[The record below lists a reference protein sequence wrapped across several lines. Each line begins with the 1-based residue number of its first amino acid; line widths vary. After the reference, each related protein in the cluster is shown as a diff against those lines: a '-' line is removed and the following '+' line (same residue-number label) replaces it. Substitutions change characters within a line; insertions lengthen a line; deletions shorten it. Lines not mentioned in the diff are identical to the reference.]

1 VHKVIADIY
10 ERLPRRLQEAALE
23 VHGVGVRRRANVM
36 ARICEGIRHTEVWTL
51 EEQVVYTNS
60 RLRVTLTDAIQEVPR
75 YQHMRHLL
83 APLRDDKVPPLAI
96 LAQLPIVSKAEV
108 SDSPDA
114 FRSSRYRGPFLLK
127 AQTSGT
133 TGTPLGMWFTRR
145 GKLLAD
151 ALWHRRAIW
160 TGYQPNDWVARIVGD
175 PIVPM
180 GRGAHEAPIRVSHTA
195 RRVYVSSFHLTE
207 KSAPMVLRTLNDIRP
222 SFIMGYPSAL
232 AYLAQIG
239 LMTVGLEWRPRAIFY
254 SSEPLLPH
262 QGSVL
267 RDYFDCPIRGLYGMA
282 ERVLSAA
289 ECPEGNFHLGLCDG
303 YLEGQFDGSGNEN
316 NAVVTGLANPAM
328 PLLRY
333 QLDDSLQ
340 VRPGIACRCGRTLP
354 VIEAVMNRRGDMVST
369 IAGMQIP
376 APAEKQTAS

>member
-1 VHKVIADIY
+1 
-10 ERLPRRLQEAALE
+10 
-23 VHGVGVRRRANVM
+23 
-36 ARICEGIRHTEVWTL
+36 
-51 EEQVVYTNS
+51 
-60 RLRVTLTDAIQEVPR
+60 
-75 YQHMRHLL
+75 
-83 APLRDDKVPPLAI
+83 
-96 LAQLPIVSKAEV
+96 
-108 SDSPDA
+108 
-114 FRSSRYRGPFLLK
+114 
-127 AQTSGT
+127 
-133 TGTPLGMWFTRR
+133 
-145 GKLLAD
+145 
-151 ALWHRRAIW
+151 
-160 TGYQPNDWVARIVGD
+160 
-175 PIVPM
+175 
-180 GRGAHEAPIRVSHTA
+180 
-195 RRVYVSSFHLTE
+195 
-207 KSAPMVLRTLNDIRP
+207 
-222 SFIMGYPSAL
+222 MGYPSAL

-376 APAEKQTAS
+376 APALTLLLKDIEGLRRTQIVQRSREHVHVRFESTPQARAQVIRTIAARFKAVLGPEMIVTVDDQDEMHRTRTGKIPFVLGLGAGSSQQTTDLSRERSSKAQDVDLEAGARD